1 MKLFRYS
8 LLIFL
13 VGRALGLTENLHQSL
28 THQEPQDGSRDG
40 DVSDT
45 SFTPFFSTFWEDLFL
60 DQSFSSLSSRL
71 DEMIQSR
78 ISLFSNDFAIKEENQ
93 WKSLPTHPFL
103 RGRLAFSPASVFLE
117 NSQFEMEDTDE
128 KFELSLH
135 LPHGIAKQDVSIE
148 IKDGGTRLVIE
159 GKTQSSNQD
168 GDKGNPDVIQELVTT
183 SFSQSFSIDPR
194 IEFDHLLATIK
205 DGILTVSAPKD
216 GNKLIKISN
225 PILIHDLDVI
235 SNTPKLAPPKS
246 SNNQKYKQRAPK
258 SPQGTVLSNGH
269 IPVGDKTT
277 ARTEAEMRTKPF
289 NGSKLLPPAKSLTDS
304 WDDVRETS
312 L

>member
-13 VGRALGLTENLHQSL
+13 VGRALGLTENLHPSS
-28 THQEPQDGSRDG
+28 THQESQDGSRDG
-40 DVSDT
+40 DISDT
-45 SFTPFFSTFWEDLFL
+45 SFTPFFSTFYEDLFL

-78 ISLFSNDFAIKEENQ
+78 ISLFSNDFAIKENQ

-103 RGRLAFSPASVFLE
+103 RGRLAFSTASLFPE
-117 NSQFEMEDTDE
+117 NSRFEMEDTDD

-135 LPHGIAKQDVSIE
+135 LPHGIAKQDVSVE
-148 IKDGGTRLVIE
+148 IKDGGKRLVIE

-194 IEFDHLLATIK
+194 IEVDHLSATIK

-216 GNKLIKISN
+216 GSKLIKISN
-225 PILIHDLDVI
+225 PILIYDLDVI

-258 SPQGTVLSNGH
+258 SLQGTVLSNGH
-269 IPVGDKTT
+269 LPVGDETT
-277 ARTEAEMRTKPF
+277 ARTGAEMRTKPF
-289 NGSKLLPPAKSLTDS
+289 TDSKLLPPAKSLTDS
-304 WDDVRETS
+304 WDDVRESS